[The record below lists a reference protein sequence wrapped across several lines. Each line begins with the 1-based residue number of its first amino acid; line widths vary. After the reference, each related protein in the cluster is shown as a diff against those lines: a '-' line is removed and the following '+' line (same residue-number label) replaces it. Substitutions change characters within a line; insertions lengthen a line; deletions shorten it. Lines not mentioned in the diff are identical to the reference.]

1 MDYRIGA
8 ESGSLPAPG
17 SVLYEAAMPE
27 DQEEKPLPAG
37 VREKHGSWHWVIKH
51 KWTKLCRVSDGRAQ
65 LYLQLLEQ
73 AGAVP
78 DSMWYLLLMYMKH
91 GLTDLAESTQAHY
104 SNDILRLLHHFGHY
118 QVVEIE
124 PTHVAQFLEWC
135 KENDRKVCGNRE
147 KAVLASAFEY
157 GMRKGWATFNP
168 CRGVRRN
175 LETPAKDYV
184 AHETLAREV
193 DRAPPELAA
202 LYGVAYLLGI
212 RQTDLRLVEVS
223 AITHEGL
230 KVTESKTGKL
240 NTHKI
245 TPTVRQFLEMALEH
259 KERVALRYEAAA
271 QKLEKH
277 QCGAKRGKQ
286 RRDRAA
292 QVRAQPY
299 IFVSHR
305 GLPWSVWGL
314 QSALRRFGPA
324 FQFRQLRP
332 KAQTDAPN
340 ENILGHTG
348 QMRERYT
355 RRRQLSAV
363 K

>member
-1 MDYRIGA
+1 MYLRLFEVAGG
-8 ESGSLPAPG
+8 EPG
-17 SVLYEAAMPE
+17 SV
-27 DQEEKPLPAG
+27 
-37 VREKHGSWHWVIKH
+37 WH
-51 KWTKLCRVSDGRAQ
+51 
-65 LYLQLLEQ
+65 
-73 AGAVP
+73 
-78 DSMWYLLLMYMKH
+78 LLLMYMQH
-91 GLTDLAESTQAHY
+91 GMTDLAESTQQHY
-104 SNDILRLLHHFGHY
+104 RNDCLRLLHHFGHF
-118 QVVEIE
+118 QNIELE

-135 KENDRKVCGNRE
+135 KENNRTTCGNRE

-175 LETPAKDYV
+175 QEKPATDYV
-184 AHETLAREV
+184 EHETLVAEV
-193 DRAPPELAA
+193 NRAPPELAA

-240 NTHKI
+240 NTHAI
-245 TPTVRQFLEMALEH
+245 TPTVRTFLQMALEH
-259 KERVALRYEAAA
+259 KERRACHCEAVAARMAQRSEYESAEAWQEKAAA
-271 QKLEKH
+271 I
-277 QCGAKRGKQ
+277 
-286 RRDRAA
+286 RARP
-292 QVRAQPY
+292 Q
-299 IFVSHR
+299 IFLSHR
-305 GLPWSVWGL
+305 GLPWTVWGL
-314 QSALRRFGPA
+314 QSALRRFEPA
-324 FQFRQLRP
+324 FRFRQLRP

-355 RRRQLSAV
+355 RRRKLDAV

>member
-8 ESGSLPAPG
+8 ESGSLPAPDAH
-17 SVLYEAAMPE
+17 LFETAMPE
-27 DQEEKPLPAG
+27 ATEEKPLPTG
-37 VREKHGSWHWVIKH
+37 VRYKNGSWHWVVKH

-65 LYLQLLEQ
+65 LYLQLLER

-78 DSMWYLLLMYMKH
+78 DSMWYLLLMYLKN
-91 GLTDLAESTQAHY
+91 GLGELAESTQEHY
-104 SNDILRLLHHFGHY
+104 RNDILRLLHHFGHF
-118 QVVEIE
+118 QVAEVE
-124 PTHVAQFLEWC
+124 PTHIAQFLEWC
-135 KENDRKVCGNRE
+135 KENDRGTTGNRE
-147 KAVLASAFEY
+147 KAVLASAFNY
-157 GMRKGWATFNP
+157 GMRKGWATYNP
-168 CRGVRRN
+168 CKGVRRN
-175 LETPAKDYV
+175 KETPSTTYV
-184 AHETLAREV
+184 EHETLVHDV

-230 KVTESKTGKL
+230 KVTESKTKKL

-259 KERVALRYEAAA
+259 KERRACHCESVAERMKKRSEYESAESWRAKAAA
-271 QKLEKH
+271 I
-277 QCGAKRGKQ
+277 
-286 RRDRAA
+286 RARP
-292 QVRAQPY
+292 Q
-299 IFVSHR
+299 IFLSHR
-305 GLPWSVWGL
+305 GLPWTVWGL
-314 QSALRRFGPA
+314 QSALRRFGPS

-332 KAQTDAPN
+332 KAETDKPGV
-340 ENILGHTG
+340 LGHTG
-348 QMRERYT
+348 QMQRRYQ